1 MTTSKIPEGLRRT
14 NDPPLLILTSLAEGP
29 KHGHALA
36 KDVATFAGVRLSPGA
51 LYGAITRL
59 EERGLITPLDS
70 DDRRR
75 PYRITGAGETALRD
89 ALTEMRHLADVGA
102 SRLKLATTALA

>member
-1 MTTSKIPEGLRRT
+1 MRRPSGARRLQRS

-36 KDVATFAGVRLSPGA
+36 KDIEGFAPESFSDPGA

-59 EERGLITPLDS
+59 EES
-70 DDRRR
+70 
-75 PYRITGAGETALRD
+75 AG
-89 ALTEMRHLADVGA
+89 
-102 SRLKLATTALA
+102 